1 MDWPSAALMSLT
13 LLVVTLVLYA
23 VYYRVT
29 DIRRLI
35 GAR

>member
-1 MDWPSAALMSLT
+1 MSAT
-13 LLVVTLVLYA
+13 LLLVTLALYA
-23 VYYRVT
+23 VYYRIT

>member
-1 MDWPSAALMSLT
+1 L
-13 LLVVTLVLYA
+13 LLVTLALYA
-23 VYYRVT
+23 VYYRIT

>member
-1 MDWPSAALMSLT
+1 MSLT
-13 LLVVTLVLYA
+13 LLLVTLALYA